1 MRNSDQEPSP
11 PDSSS
16 IAKPQQEDLRNHPVY
31 LYNQIALKF
40 GALSAV
46 LAGLAVLILYPAPH
60 NVTIGVT
67 VSLISVL
74 FYVARNLLIPR
85 ARTLGQLDLIVSGYL
100 LPVFF
105 IQWCC
110 ILLTPNKETSTG
122 SACMIVISGLLFSAT
137 SSLLVV
143 SVIGAGAWLIVKQL
157 SDGLVTP
164 NEIVQL
170 LIVAPSIA
178 MVVRFSVERTLGALQ
193 ETRDREKQKAIQL
206 EEMLHQLQTETE
218 LRRDSEARLLQA
230 QKKASLGV
238 MAAGVAHDF
247 NNTLRAITGVSELI
261 SIKSREQETRTHAE
275 EICRAVQQAS
285 EICRQ
290 MLAYTGRSTAEKS
303 IIDLCGLVREMMPL
317 VKAALPDRVAI
328 SFEASLEPALVYGN
342 TTQLQQ
348 VLMNLVTN
356 AADAIGGK
364 GDIQMRV
371 DNQLV
376 SGRISSSEY
385 FWISSPTPGE
395 YIALSVTDTGH
406 GMEPDVVAQIFDPY
420 FTTKKSGHGLGLSSV
435 QGIASSHNAAL
446 GVWSKPGAGT
456 RFTILFP
463 RKMSAESGMDR
474 TNLPGLNTQKTAPSN
489 TILVVDD
496 DDLVRTPLVKMLEL
510 LGWTVVEASSGEAAV
525 ALTQLRSDFAT
536 ILVDYTMAGMN
547 GRETLT
553 AIRATGCKS
562 PAILCS
568 GYISSTEDGVYEDSF
583 DGFLQK
589 PFRRQELEKVL
600 AQVTHLQGPRTN

>member
-1 MRNSDQEPSP
+1 MRKSDQEPSP

-16 IAKPQQEDLRNHPVY
+16 TAKPQREDLRNHPVY
-31 LYNQIALKF
+31 LYNQIALKL
-40 GALSAV
+40 GSISAL

-60 NVTIGVT
+60 NLTIAVT
-67 VSLISVL
+67 VSLISLL
-74 FYVARNLLIPR
+74 FYVARCFLIPK

-100 LPVFF
+100 LPVFCV
-105 IQWCC
+105 QWCC
-110 ILLTPNKETSTG
+110 ILLTPSKETSTG

-143 SVIGAGAWLIVKQL
+143 SIIGAGAWLTVKYF

-178 MVVRFSVERTLGALQ
+178 MVVRISVERTLGALQ

-218 LRRDSEARLLQA
+218 LRRESEACLLQA

-261 SIKSREQETRTHAE
+261 SIKSREKETKTHAE

-290 MLAYTGRSTAEKS
+290 MLAYTGKSTAEKS
-303 IIDLCGLVREMMPL
+303 VLDLCGLIREVRPL
-317 VKAALPDRVAI
+317 ITAALPDRVSI
-328 SFEASLEPALVYGN
+328 NFETSLDPAFVYGN

-348 VLMNLVTN
+348 VLLNLLTN
-356 AADAIGGK
+356 AADAIEGK
-364 GDIQMRV
+364 GDIQIRV
-371 DNQLV
+371 DKHTV
-376 SGRISSSEY
+376 SGRISGSDQ
-385 FWISSPTPGE
+385 FWISSPSPGE
-395 YIALSVTDTGH
+395 FVALSVTDTGH
-406 GMEPDVVAQIFDPY
+406 GMGPDVVAQIFDPY

-446 GVWSKPGAGT
+446 GVWSKPRAGT

-463 RKMSAESGMDR
+463 RKMSAESDMDR
-474 TNLPGLNTQKTAPSN
+474 THLPRTTPQSGALSN

-510 LGWTVVEASSGEAAV
+510 LGWRVVEASSGEAAV
-525 ALTQLRSDFAT
+525 ALTKLRCDFAT

-553 AIRATGCKS
+553 AIRATGCTS

-600 AQVTHLQGPRTN
+600 AQVTRMEGPCTN

>member
-1 MRNSDQEPSP
+1 MRNSDQEPNP
-11 PDSSS
+11 SSFFS
-16 IAKPQQEDLRNHPVY
+16 SVKPLLEDLRNHPVY
-31 LYNQIALKF
+31 LYNQIALKL
-40 GALSAV
+40 GAISAL

-60 NVTIGVT
+60 NITIAAMV
-67 VSLISVL
+67 VMIAAL
-74 FYVARNLLIPR
+74 FYVARNFLLPK
-85 ARTLGQLDLIVSGYL
+85 ARTRAQLDLIVSGYL
-100 LPVFF
+100 LPIFF
-105 IQWCC
+105 VQWCC

-122 SACMIVISGLLFSAT
+122 SACLIVISGLLFSAT

-143 SVIGAGAWLIVKQL
+143 SVIGAGAWLIVKHL

-178 MVVRFSVERTLGALQ
+178 MVVRFSVERTLGTLQ

-290 MLAYTGRSTAEKS
+290 MLAYTGKSTAEKS
-303 IIDLCGLVREMMPL
+303 VLDICGLIHEMMPL
-317 VKAALPDRVAI
+317 INAALPDRVTL
-328 SFEASLEPALVYGN
+328 SFETSLGPAFVYGN

-376 SGRISSSEY
+376 SGRISNSEY

-395 YIALSVTDTGH
+395 YIALRVTDNGH

-456 RFTILFP
+456 QFTILLP

-474 TNLPGLNTQKTAPSN
+474 TNSSNRTRQSMPLSN

-536 ILVDYTMAGMN
+536 ILVDYTMVGMN

-589 PFRRQELEKVL
+589 PFRRQELENVL
-600 AQVTHLQGPRTN
+600 AMVTHSEGPRTT

>member
-16 IAKPQQEDLRNHPVY
+16 IVKPQQEDLRNHPVY

-303 IIDLCGLVREMMPL
+303 VIDLCGLIREMMPL

-376 SGRISSSEY
+376 SGRISSSAY

>member
-1 MRNSDQEPSP
+1 M
-11 PDSSS
+11 
-16 IAKPQQEDLRNHPVY
+16 
-31 LYNQIALKF
+31 
-40 GALSAV
+40 
-46 LAGLAVLILYPAPH
+46 
-60 NVTIGVT
+60 
-67 VSLISVL
+67 
-74 FYVARNLLIPR
+74 
-85 ARTLGQLDLIVSGYL
+85 
-100 LPVFF
+100 
-105 IQWCC
+105 
-110 ILLTPNKETSTG
+110 
-122 SACMIVISGLLFSAT
+122 
-137 SSLLVV
+137 V

-303 IIDLCGLVREMMPL
+303 VIDLCGLIREMMPL
-317 VKAALPDRVAI
+317 VKAALPDWVAI

-456 RFTILFP
+456 RFAILFP
-463 RKMSAESGMDR
+463 RKMSVESGMDR

-600 AQVTHLQGPRTN
+600 AQVTHLQGPQTN

>member
-1 MRNSDQEPSP
+1 
-11 PDSSS
+11 
-16 IAKPQQEDLRNHPVY
+16 
-31 LYNQIALKF
+31 
-40 GALSAV
+40 
-46 LAGLAVLILYPAPH
+46 
-60 NVTIGVT
+60 
-67 VSLISVL
+67 
-74 FYVARNLLIPR
+74 
-85 ARTLGQLDLIVSGYL
+85 
-100 LPVFF
+100 
-105 IQWCC
+105 
-110 ILLTPNKETSTG
+110 
-122 SACMIVISGLLFSAT
+122 
-137 SSLLVV
+137 
-143 SVIGAGAWLIVKQL
+143 
-157 SDGLVTP
+157 
-164 NEIVQL
+164 
-170 LIVAPSIA
+170 
-178 MVVRFSVERTLGALQ
+178 
-193 ETRDREKQKAIQL
+193 
-206 EEMLHQLQTETE
+206 MLHQLQTETE

-303 IIDLCGLVREMMPL
+303 VIDLCGLIREMMPL

-547 GRETLT
+547 GRETWT

-589 PFRRQELEKVL
+589 PFAVRNWKKCWHR
-600 AQVTHLQGPRTN
+600 

>member
-11 PDSSS
+11 TSSS
-16 IAKPQQEDLRNHPVY
+16 GTAKLQLEDLRDHPVY
-31 LYNQIALKF
+31 LYNLIALKL
-40 GALSAV
+40 GVISAV
-46 LAGLAVLILYPAPH
+46 LAGLAVLVLYPAPH
-60 NVTIGVT
+60 NISIGIMVA
-67 VSLISVL
+67 LIAAL
-74 FYVARNLLIPR
+74 FYVARTWLIPK
-85 ARTLGQLDLIVSGYL
+85 AGTLRQLDLIVSGYL

-105 IQWCC
+105 VQWCC
-110 ILLTPNKETSTG
+110 ILLTPNKETPTG
-122 SACMIVISGLLFSAT
+122 SACLIVISGLLFSAT
-137 SSLLVV
+137 LSLMVV
-143 SVIGAGAWLIVKQL
+143 SIVGAGAWLVVKHL

-170 LIVAPSIA
+170 LIVAPSISL
-178 MVVRFSVERTLGALQ
+178 VVRFSVQRTLGTLQ

-206 EEMLHQLQTETE
+206 KQMLHQLQSETE
-218 LRRDSEARLLQA
+218 LRLESEAHLLQA

-247 NNTLRAITGVSELI
+247 NNTLRAISGVSELI
-261 SIKSREQETRTHAE
+261 SLKSREPETKTHAE

-303 IIDLCGLVREMMPL
+303 VLDICRLIREMIPL
-317 VKAALPDRVAI
+317 IKAALPDNVSI
-328 SFEASLEPALVYGN
+328 TFDCSQDPAFVYGN
-342 TTQLQQ
+342 ATQLQQ

-356 AADAIGGK
+356 AADAVGGK
-364 GDIQMRV
+364 GDIQIRV
-371 DNQLV
+371 DSQLV
-376 SGRISSSEY
+376 SGPISNAEY
-385 FWISSPTPGE
+385 FWTSTPAPGE
-395 YIALSVTDTGH
+395 YIALNVTDTGH
-406 GMEPDVVAQIFDPY
+406 GMNHDVVARIFDPY
-420 FTTKKSGHGLGLSSV
+420 FTTKRSGHGLGLSSV
-435 QGIASSHNAAL
+435 QGIASSHDAPL

-456 RFTILFP
+456 RFTLLFP
-463 RKMSAESGMDR
+463 RKMAVNSGMDQI
-474 TNLPGLNTQKTAPSN
+474 NLSGKNPQRIAASN

-496 DDLVRTPLVKMLEL
+496 DDLVRTPLAKMLEL

-525 ALTQLRSDFAT
+525 ALTKLRSDFVT

-568 GYISSTEDGVYEDSF
+568 GYISSTEDGIYEDSF

-600 AQVTHLQGPRTN
+600 SQVTRSEGHRPR